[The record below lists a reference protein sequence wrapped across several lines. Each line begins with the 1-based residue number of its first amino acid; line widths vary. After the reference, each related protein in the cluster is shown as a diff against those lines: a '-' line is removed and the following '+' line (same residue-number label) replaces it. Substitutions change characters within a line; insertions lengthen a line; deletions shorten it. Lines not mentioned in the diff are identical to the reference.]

1 MGYYAVIREK
11 PSDIEHGIKKGYEKP
26 GHKYIKRYI
35 GKTGKYI
42 YEYEKDNLKKIE
54 KKGKYI
60 YEHEED
66 NLKKIGKKMQ
76 KHFIPDIKDTTKL
89 SNKAFHGTPKTFSK
103 MNNKDLRKAYL
114 MVNTAR
120 RTYADGKSKSSKD
133 NYTKTRKQLNAIEKE
148 MDSRGIKYDEKK
160 HEGWDKIMQVPYTVN
175 DATGETTYDLGNG
188 RYVILGEPIIGTP
201 RGVSYFSE

>member
-1 MGYYAVIREK
+1 
-11 PSDIEHGIKKGYEKP
+11 
-26 GHKYIKRYI
+26 
-35 GKTGKYI
+35 
-42 YEYEKDNLKKIE
+42 
-54 KKGKYI
+54 
-60 YEHEED
+60 
-66 NLKKIGKKMQ
+66 MQ

-133 NYTKTRKQLNAIEKE
+133 NYTKTRKQLNTIEKE

-160 HEGWDKIMQVPYTVN
+160 TRR
-175 DATGETTYDLGNG
+175 LGQNNASSI
-188 RYVILGEPIIGTP
+188 Y
-201 RGVSYFSE
+201 S